1 MLFPVLCISYM
12 ISACSRGIAGGNDYT
27 RAEVEDSE
35 KPEVLSS
42 PESLSESDSVSHTA
56 ELPETGNLSSKA
68 EEAKTQ
74 SKDTGN
80 EETGNP
86 EISYEILREVLVDG
100 SGRELACVQ
109 YPVFT
114 LDSRGYESLSAALVS
129 INEEWHMQSEKLLDE
144 IREWVN
150 EYGILDGSVTLGQE
164 IQVTISRCD
173 AEVICILV
181 LRSVEEGGP
190 HPNHYITVH
199 NLNAVTGNQWMLSD
213 VLTVDDELKKRVK
226 AQLYENYPEL
236 DFDDASMEQE
246 ISDKIDNER
255 IDWYFWENQI
265 CISFETGSFGF
276 GHAEGSLG
284 VIISDPYQGEAGG
297 IQ

>member
-1 MLFPVLCISYM
+1 M
-12 ISACSRGIAGGNDYT
+12 
-27 RAEVEDSE
+27 
-35 KPEVLSS
+35 
-42 PESLSESDSVSHTA
+42 
-56 ELPETGNLSSKA
+56 
-68 EEAKTQ
+68 
-74 SKDTGN
+74 
-80 EETGNP
+80 
-86 EISYEILREVLVDG
+86 
-100 SGRELACVQ
+100 
-109 YPVFT
+109 
-114 LDSRGYESLSAALVS
+114 
-129 INEEWHMQSEKLLDE
+129 LDE

-150 EYGILDGSVTLGQE
+150 EYGILDDSVTLGQE

-190 HPNHYITVH
+190 HPNHYTTVH

-213 VLTVDDELKKRVK
+213 VLTVDDELKKRFK